1 MLGSCFQGTLHWIEE
16 AEEEEGGVEGRK
28 RMGRERIGEGEGGNR
43 RGNEGSRRE
52 DKRGREINGVERG
65 ERCVHGVKSE

>member
-28 RMGRERIGEGEGGNR
+28 RMGRERIGEGGEGEGGNR

-52 DKRGREINGVERG
+52 DKRVGR
-65 ERCVHGVKSE
+65 